1 MADPKYAALFLAES
15 REHLRACN
23 QLLLAWERDAAA
35 SEPVNG
41 LFRAIHNIKGMA
53 ATMGYSAVAD
63 LAHRAESV
71 LETVRGGRVATPEL
85 IQLLFRSVDALE
97 KAIEGAA
104 AGKDEPPAGLLA
116 ALDRVASA
124 GAPVPAA
131 PGASAATPPVARG
144 AGVRKGPVGHLV
156 GVTIRGAAPMRG
168 ARALLA
174 LQRAETLGR
183 VTALRPP
190 SSGRISTAASA
201 SISAPTRPR
210 SRSRPPSARRA
221 KWRRWR
227 STGTSSSRR
236 KGRRSRRGKS
246 GWICTGSTP

>member
-53 ATMGYSAVAD
+53 ATLGYAAVAD

-71 LETVRGGRVATPEL
+71 LETVRGGRRATPDL

-104 AGKDEPPAGLLA
+104 AGRDEPPAGLLA
-116 ALDRVASA
+116 ALDRAASA
-124 GAPVPAA
+124 GAPAQAAPAA
-131 PGASAATPPVARG
+131 PPAAAPVA
-144 AGVRKGPVGHLV
+144 AGPGG
-156 GVTIRGAAPMRG
+156 
-168 ARALLA
+168 
-174 LQRAETLGR
+174 
-183 VTALRPP
+183 
-190 SSGRISTAASA
+190 
-201 SISAPTRPR
+201 
-210 SRSRPPSARRA
+210 
-221 KWRRWR
+221 
-227 STGTSSSRR
+227 
-236 KGRRSRRGKS
+236 
-246 GWICTGSTP
+246 

>member
-1 MADPKYAALFLAES
+1 MDDPKYAALFIAES
-15 REHLRACN
+15 RENLRACN
-23 QLLLAWERDAAA
+23 QLMLAWERETAAA
-35 SEPVNG
+35 VPVNG

-53 ATMGYSAVAD
+53 ATMGYSAVGD

-71 LETVRGGRVATPEL
+71 LETVRGGRAATPEL

-124 GAPVPAA
+124 GAPAQAAPAA
-131 PGASAATPPVARG
+131 PAATPPAAR
-144 AGVRKGPVGHLV
+144 AARARKGPVGHLV

-174 LQRAETLGR
+174 LRRAETLGR
-183 VTALRPP
+183 VTALRPAAAALEREDFD
-190 SSGRISTAASA
+190 GRFSFHLRTDAPKEQIEAALRSA
-201 SISAPTRPR
+201 GEVAAVAFDGNVVIE
-210 SRSRPPSARRA
+210 
-221 KWRRWR
+221 
-227 STGTSSSRR
+227 
-236 KGRRSRRGKS
+236 
-246 GWICTGSTP
+246 